1 MAVKYSKQRD
11 FGAKGRKSRKMGKKM
26 WTKKSTHRLKS
37 LAKKRA
43 SAWRKKG
50 YSASVVK
57 LTRGYGVYT
66 HTKR

>member
-11 FGAKGRKSRKMGKKM
+11 FGAKGRKSLKVGKKM
-26 WTKKSTHRLKS
+26 MTKKSKHRLKS

-50 YSASVVK
+50 YSARVQKVSG
-57 LTRGYGVYT
+57 GYLVLT
-66 HTKR
+66 HTK